1 MDDKVKGIISYV
13 FGWLGGLIILLAFK
27 DNNRKTTFHACQ
39 AITASVGFIV
49 IRSVY
54 GMIPIYIP
62 FFSTVIW
69 ALNIVVLVLGIT
81 KVVNND
87 NPEIPVI
94 GDLTKSIFGKK
105 INETPDVVNANVNS
119 NQSQTSQT
127 GQQTQTNEQET
138 KNEQSTN
145 DTNENNDLK

>member
-1 MDDKVKGIISYV
+1 MDDKGKGIISYI
-13 FGWLGGLIILLAFK
+13 FGWLGGLIVLLAFK
-27 DNNRKTTFHACQ
+27 DNNKKTTFHACQ

-62 FFSTVIW
+62 FFSTVLW

-81 KVVNND
+81 KVLNND

-94 GDLTKSIFGKK
+94 GDLTKSIFGKT
-105 INETPDVVNANVNS
+105 INDAPDVVNTNS
-119 NQSQTSQT
+119 NQGQT

-145 DTNENNDLK
+145 DTNKNNDLK

>member
-13 FGWLGGLIILLAFK
+13 FGWLGGLIVLLAFK

-49 IRSVY
+49 IRAVY

-69 ALNIVVLVLGIT
+69 ALNIVILVLGIT

-87 NPEIPVI
+87 NPEIPVV

-105 INETPDVVNANVNS
+105 INDTPDVVNNSANQNG
-119 NQSQTSQT
+119 T
-127 GQQTQTNEQET
+127 TQTNQSNQTSEQNT
-138 KNEQSTN
+138 TNEQVAKETDEKSN
-145 DTNENNDLK
+145 DMN